1 MKGQIKSKED
11 IPNIMGFISQTE
23 KTGVLTL
30 VNKGDQVEVG
40 FVKGRVNAAVY
51 KRAGV
56 QELIKEYLLNS
67 GKISMADYQK
77 ISTLHK
83 ETRKPYED
91 ILIHEKYINEQ
102 QWKDI
107 IHFKIQE
114 IIDELFTWESGSYD
128 FIEDVIMYENSK
140 VKIAINTQGLIME
153 GMRRI
158 DEWPN
163 IINALPS
170 LDMVFDIKQDEAIPD
185 NIGSQERR
193 LLEIVHPSRDLKEL
207 IRISGLGKYITYQ
220 AIYNL
225 LKMGIVIKTKKTRKR
240 PAARKKK
247 QPVMSGYHIVSWILI
262 LFFILLAASA
272 GRFSFEYTYDLVTY
286 NEGAD
291 YTQKV
296 YARDNVDML
305 IRVYFIKQG
314 RFPDTL
320 DELVAL
326 QWIDEKIA
334 SDYMYIN
341 RGVNY
346 RLDVK

>member
-11 IPNIMGFISQTE
+11 IPNLMGFISQTE

-30 VNKGDQVEVG
+30 VSKGDQVETG

-67 GKISMADYQK
+67 GKISKADFQK

-114 IIDELFTWESGSYD
+114 IIDELFTWEVGSYE

-163 IINALPS
+163 IIDALPS
-170 LDMVFDIKQDEAIPD
+170 QDMVFDISKEKDIPD
-185 NIGSQERR
+185 NIGSQEKR
-193 LLEIVHPSRDLKEL
+193 LLEIIHPSRDLKEL
-207 IRISGLGKYITYQ
+207 VRISGLGKYITYQ

-225 LKMGIVIKTKKTRKR
+225 LKMGIVVKSKKIRKR
-240 PAARKKK
+240 PAKKK
-247 QPVMSGYHIVSWILI
+247 KAHAQISKYAVFSWILI
-262 LFFILLAASA
+262 VFLILLTAAA
-272 GRFSFEYTYDLVTY
+272 GLFSFEYSYDIITAP
-286 NEGAD
+286 EGTDQAQ
-291 YTQKV
+291 TV
-296 YARDNVDML
+296 YVRDNVDML
-305 IRVYFIKQG
+305 LRVYFTKYGQ
-314 RFPDTL
+314 FPQSL
-320 DELVAL
+320 DALVQL
-326 QWIDEKIA
+326 QWI
-334 SDYMYIN
+334 SDKEAGKYKYIKD
-341 RGVNY
+341 GISY
-346 RLDVK
+346 TLSIK